1 MRGCLNA
8 VLNSV
13 RFFLALYPANPR
25 CKTLHRTP
33 NFAPSF
39 ISGLPDFKYAP
50 GTLMLVP
57 MGAWDQEK
65 TNIRRR
71 LFGWYVGATHRSLCT
86 SEGWEINTNA
96 ATAAPSSDCGW
107 QPLVLLHQ
115 HGRLPC

>member
-1 MRGCLNA
+1 MRGCLSA

-50 GTLMLVP
+50 AKLMLPP
-57 MGAWDQEK
+57 MGGWEQEK
-65 TNIRRR
+65 TSIRRR
-71 LFGWYVGATHRSLCT
+71 LFGWYVRVAH
-86 SEGWEINTNA
+86 
-96 ATAAPSSDCGW
+96 
-107 QPLVLLHQ
+107 LVLLASFEFGVKKHK
-115 HGRLPC
+115 LS

>member
-1 MRGCLNA
+1 MRGLLSA
-8 VLNSV
+8 VLNSF
-13 RFFLALYPANPR
+13 RFFLGLYPANPR
-25 CKTLHRTP
+25 YKTLHRTP

-71 LFGWYVGATHRSLCT
+71 LFGWYVGATHRSLFT
-86 SEGWEINTNA
+86 RFEFGVEKHK
-96 ATAAPSSDCGW
+96 PSKLD
-107 QPLVLLHQ
+107 
-115 HGRLPC
+115 

>member
-1 MRGCLNA
+1 MRGCLSA

-13 RFFLALYPANPR
+13 CFFLALYPANPR
-25 CKTLHRTP
+25 YKTLHRTP

-57 MGAWDQEK
+57 MGACDQEK

-71 LFGWYVGATHRSLCT
+71 LFGWHARVAHRSLFAGLE
-86 SEGWEINTNA
+86 SGVEKHK
-96 ATAAPSSDCGW
+96 PSRI
-107 QPLVLLHQ
+107 H
-115 HGRLPC
+115 